1 MENIGGEVMDG
12 STFYFV
18 AWIGWIVVT
27 FFMKKESIRW
37 KISTCILIF
46 IICSPLNVTIASFTI
61 SVNALFLC
69 IISFVGITLY
79 SIWKKLY
86 TLLSA
91 LIIAMLY
98 TSFHLLE
105 VYDPI
110 WIVVDRL
117 LLLSGALVYA
127 SVLLHGDRILRLC
140 SLYIGMLQG
149 ELLVT
154 LIFRKLHFPYEYG
167 SLAFLDV
174 AAVSTL
180 FMAILLWITKA
191 SVYMEQFKRKTRK
204 RKARVMHD

>member
-1 MENIGGEVMDG
+1 MENIGGEMMDG

-18 AWIGWIVVT
+18 AWIGWIIVT
-27 FFMKKESIRW
+27 FFMKKDSIRW
-37 KISTCILIF
+37 KLGACILIF
-46 IICSPLNVTIASFTI
+46 IIFSPLHVTIVSFTV
-61 SVNALFLC
+61 SVNALLLC
-69 IISFVGITLY
+69 IISFIGITLY

-86 TLLSA
+86 GLLSA

-98 TSFHLLE
+98 TSFYLLE

-117 LLLSGALVYA
+117 FLLSSVLVYA

-154 LIFRKLHFPYEYG
+154 LIFRKLHFPYDYG
-167 SLAFLDV
+167 SLAFFDIV
-174 AAVSTL
+174 AVSTF
-180 FMAILLWITKA
+180 FMAILFWIAKA

-204 RKARVMHD
+204 RKARVIHD

>member
-1 MENIGGEVMDG
+1 MENIGGEMMDG

-27 FFMKKESIRW
+27 FFMKKEPIRW
-37 KISTCILIF
+37 KISACILIF
-46 IICSPLNVTIASFTI
+46 IICSPLNVTIASFTV
-61 SVNALFLC
+61 SVNALLLC

-98 TSFHLLE
+98 TSFYLLE

-127 SVLLHGDRILRLC
+127 SILLYGDRILRLC
-140 SLYIGMLQG
+140 TLYIGMLQG

-154 LIFRKLHFPYEYG
+154 LIFHKLHFPYEYG
-167 SLAFLDV
+167 SLAFFDV
-174 AAVSTL
+174 VAVSTL
-180 FMAILLWITKA
+180 FMAILLWITKV
-191 SVYMEQFKRKTRK
+191 SVYMERFKRKTRK
-204 RKARVMHD
+204 RRARVIHD

>member
-1 MENIGGEVMDG
+1 MEDKCLYINFYYLFSVKCDDCFFHNIG
-12 STFYFV
+12 
-18 AWIGWIVVT
+18 
-27 FFMKKESIRW
+27 K
-37 KISTCILIF
+37 CL
-46 IICSPLNVTIASFTI
+46 L
-61 SVNALFLC
+61 LC
-69 IISFVGITLY
+69 IISFVGIALY

-167 SLAFLDV
+167 SLAF
-174 AAVSTL
+174 
-180 FMAILLWITKA
+180 
-191 SVYMEQFKRKTRK
+191 
-204 RKARVMHD
+204 

>member
-1 MENIGGEVMDG
+1 MENIGGEMMEG

-27 FFMKKESIRW
+27 FFMKKEPIRW
-37 KISTCILIF
+37 KIGACILIF
-46 IICSPLNVTIASFTI
+46 IICSPLNVTIASFTV
-61 SVNALFLC
+61 SVNALLLC

-110 WIVVDRL
+110 WIVLDRL

-127 SVLLHGDRILRLC
+127 SILLYGDRILRLC
-140 SLYIGMLQG
+140 TLYIGMLQG

-154 LIFRKLHFPYEYG
+154 LIFHKLHFPYEYG
-167 SLAFLDV
+167 SLAFFDV
-174 AAVSTL
+174 VAVSTL
-180 FMAILLWITKA
+180 FMAILLWITKV

-204 RKARVMHD
+204 RRARVIHD

>member
-1 MENIGGEVMDG
+1 MENIGGEMMDG

-27 FFMKKESIRW
+27 FFMKKEPIRW
-37 KISTCILIF
+37 KISACILIF
-46 IICSPLNVTIASFTI
+46 IICSQLNVTIASFTV
-61 SVNALFLC
+61 SVNALLLC
-69 IISFVGITLY
+69 VISFVGITLY

-86 TLLSA
+86 ALLSA

-127 SVLLHGDRILRLC
+127 SILLYGDRILRLC
-140 SLYIGMLQG
+140 TLYIGMLQG

-154 LIFRKLHFPYEYG
+154 LIFHKLHFPYEYG
-167 SLAFLDV
+167 SLAFFDV
-174 AAVSTL
+174 VAVSTL
-180 FMAILLWITKA
+180 FMAILLWITKV

-204 RKARVMHD
+204 RRARVIHD

>member
-1 MENIGGEVMDG
+1 MDG
-12 STFYFV
+12 NSFYFV

-37 KISTCILIF
+37 KLSAAILLF
-46 IICSPLNVTIASFTI
+46 IICSPLNVTIASFAV
-61 SVNALFLC
+61 SVNALLLC
-69 IISFVGITLY
+69 FISFVGIAQY

-117 LLLSGALVYA
+117 FLLSSALVYA
-127 SVLLHGDRILRLC
+127 SVLLHRDRILRLC

-154 LIFRKLHFPYEYG
+154 LIFRKLNFPYDYG
-167 SLAFLDV
+167 SLAFFDIV
-174 AAVSTL
+174 AVSTL
-180 FMAILLWITKA
+180 FMAILFWIAKA

-204 RKARVMHD
+204 RKTRVIHD

>member
-1 MENIGGEVMDG
+1 MDG

-27 FFMKKESIRW
+27 FFMKKEPIRW
-37 KISTCILIF
+37 KISACILIF
-46 IICSPLNVTIASFTI
+46 IICSPLNVTIASFTV
-61 SVNALFLC
+61 SVNALLLC
-69 IISFVGITLY
+69 VISFVGITLY

-86 TLLSA
+86 ALLSA

-127 SVLLHGDRILRLC
+127 SILLYGDRKLRL
-140 SLYIGMLQG
+140 STLYIGMLQG

-154 LIFRKLHFPYEYG
+154 LIFHKLHFPYEYG
-167 SLAFLDV
+167 SLAFFDV
-174 AAVSTL
+174 VAVSTL
-180 FMAILLWITKA
+180 FMAILLWITKV

-204 RKARVMHD
+204 RRARVIHD